1 MARFL
6 AVDWDHSEVRYLYG
20 TVSGDQLTLL
30 KSGAAPVSD
39 SDEGSASEKPA
50 EEALSEGEPGE
61 ETAPAEAEEAPSGAG
76 GDAGNLPGDLP
87 EPKSA
92 RSPKAVSVKDPL
104 SVRRGQVLKRL
115 LRRDGVPSAPVI
127 LCIPR
132 DRVELLNLSLP
143 RLAESELPDVVKN
156 QVLRDSTVYAEG
168 YPLDF
173 VPLAAEPKSNTGK
186 IFSASISRAEL
197 RNLRTFCSAAGR
209 RPAKIELR
217 LTALAEFVLSGQIG
231 ADEPFLLVQEG
242 ADEVGFALFRE
253 GAPAYFRAVQVDSEL
268 AGDERQKRL
277 AAEITRTC
285 RIVAGEEPIS
295 TVFLFG
301 EQEEYEPLIA
311 ELAERE
317 IGAETVSPWTLPQV
331 AARPE
336 AIKDAARFA
345 PLVGALLAERG
356 KKPRPVLDLLHPR
369 QKPKPPNF
377 TLPLVLLLAVCA
389 GGLAYLWYW
398 NKKDLVRLN
407 NETAALAK
415 DLAAL
420 QGEYAQLQPQYSVLE
435 NTQNW
440 ERYGVTVLD
449 ELRDILL
456 RLPPAP
462 DLLISRMA
470 YNGFDPMYN
479 CPVFIISAKITEPQ
493 VYQRFYRN
501 MTADNAFGINS
512 RGAVQVPAVTG
523 DETARSAEYNFQAV
537 IFCKRRSAQD
547 YLRKLPDDLRAVSP
561 QKPEFYGQPV
571 DGRESA
577 GSRQPQAEG
586 GEVNR

>member
-1 MARFL
+1 M
-6 AVDWDHSEVRYLYG
+6 
-20 TVSGDQLTLL
+20 
-30 KSGAAPVSD
+30 
-39 SDEGSASEKPA
+39 
-50 EEALSEGEPGE
+50 
-61 ETAPAEAEEAPSGAG
+61 
-76 GDAGNLPGDLP
+76 
-87 EPKSA
+87 
-92 RSPKAVSVKDPL
+92 
-104 SVRRGQVLKRL
+104 
-115 LRRDGVPSAPVI
+115 
-127 LCIPR
+127 
-132 DRVELLNLSLP
+132 
-143 RLAESELPDVVKN
+143 
-156 QVLRDSTVYAEG
+156 
-168 YPLDF
+168 
-173 VPLAAEPKSNTGK
+173 
-186 IFSASISRAEL
+186 
-197 RNLRTFCSAAGR
+197 
-209 RPAKIELR
+209 
-217 LTALAEFVLSGQIG
+217 
-231 ADEPFLLVQEG
+231 
-242 ADEVGFALFRE
+242 
-253 GAPAYFRAVQVDSEL
+253 PAYFRAVQVDPEL
-268 AGDERQKRL
+268 AGDERRKRL

-331 AARPE
+331 TAKPE
-336 AIKDAARFA
+336 AAGGAARFA

-389 GGLAYLWYW
+389 GVVAYLWYW
-398 NKKDLVRLN
+398 NKNDLVRLN
-407 NETAALAK
+407 EEAAGLAR
-415 DLAAL
+415 DLAAV

-512 RGAVQVPAVTG
+512 RGAVQVPTITDG
-523 DETARSAEYNFQAV
+523 ETARSAEYNFQAV

-561 QKPEFYGQPV
+561 QKPEFYGQPA
-571 DGRESA
+571 DGGNPA
-577 GSRQPQAEG
+577 GPGQPQAEG
-586 GEVNR
+586 GEVTR